1 MYCNKCYSKIQLND
15 KQYNEVMKD
24 KVIVCPKCKAK
35 LKFNDLILVEKK
47 ERNFKNK
54 FEFLMKKRENK
65 SRMMFIISIGSIF
78 TFQALYALYL
88 FIHYAFHLI

>member
-47 ERNFKNK
+47 ERILKISLNF
-54 FEFLMKKRENK
+54 
-65 SRMMFIISIGSIF
+65 I
-78 TFQALYALYL
+78 
-88 FIHYAFHLI
+88 